1 MTYIK
6 IKKNP
11 YLVSLVGISKS
22 GEDFYLLTEF
32 CSAGSLFDLLHK
44 KAAQIF
50 LNWKTKISLI
60 LQIAKGMKALHDMK
74 PPIIHRDL
82 KSLNVFISQHNN

>member
-1 MTYIK
+1 M
-6 IKKNP
+6 
-11 YLVSLVGISKS
+11 GISKS

-44 KAAQIF
+44 KATQIF